1 MAGMATMIVSA
12 ARLPTHNRE
21 ITRPLIL
28 LVDNDASVRRFVCA
42 VVAYAMASSETV
54 ADVMEAADPS
64 EAVSIACVLN
74 GSIDLL
80 ISDINLKSGASGMD
94 LARELSFTNPAM
106 RILLM
111 SATDS
116 WNNRMPNGWHFL
128 SKPFRMSELV
138 RLINSLC
145 LNTA

>member
-1 MAGMATMIVSA
+1 MIVSA
-12 ARLPTHNRE
+12 ARLTTHNRE

-28 LVDNDASVRRFVCA
+28 LVDDDASVRRFVRA
-42 VVAYAMASSETV
+42 VVTYAIASSEIA
-54 ADVMEAADPS
+54 ADVMEAADPF
-64 EAVSIACVLN
+64 EAVSIARVV
-74 GSIDLL
+74 GRSIDLL
-80 ISDINLKSGASGMD
+80 ISDINLKSSASGMD

-116 WNNRMPNGWHFL
+116 WNSRMPKGWHFL
-128 SKPFRMSELV
+128 AKPFRMSELV

-145 LNTA
+145 LNTP